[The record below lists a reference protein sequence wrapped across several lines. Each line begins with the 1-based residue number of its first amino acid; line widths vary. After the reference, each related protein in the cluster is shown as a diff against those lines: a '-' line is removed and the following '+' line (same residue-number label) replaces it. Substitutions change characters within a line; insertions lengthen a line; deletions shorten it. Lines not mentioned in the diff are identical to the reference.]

1 MPLKILSYDK
11 IAETTCLW
19 KKLFSSELEMKRNEF
34 YYPGELLYA
43 ELFQLPTYSETVE
56 NKSTQFKTKNSN
68 KKKGHMI
75 NELLID
81 WVRLDWTGK
90 YLALG

>member
-1 MPLKILSYDK
+1 
-11 IAETTCLW
+11 
-19 KKLFSSELEMKRNEF
+19 MKRNEF

-81 WVRLDWTGK
+81 
-90 YLALG
+90 